1 MSTVWGFASLW
12 THAVHTFKP
21 VQFCQLQFS
30 SLYVDGVLLR
40 LCTIVALHKV
50 PYIHHIFLFN
60 HQRSTILQRIKWKDS
75 TPDCPYPRWY
85 LWAIDHTV
93 ALLYLVKISLRI
105 NKPSAFP
112 ISWLADTNT
121 WSFCQL
127 QWQVTKA
134 IWNRDRSR
142 VSSDPSLELVAAQS
156 QINQYSVYNT
166 CNYMLHPVQWVWGRR
181 G

>member
-1 MSTVWGFASLW
+1 M
-12 THAVHTFKP
+12 
-21 VQFCQLQFS
+21 
-30 SLYVDGVLLR
+30 DGVLLW
-40 LCTIVALHKV
+40 LCTTVAFHKV
-50 PYIHHIFLFN
+50 PYIHCIFLFN
-60 HQRSTILQRIKWKDS
+60 HQRSTILQRIEQKNS
-75 TPDCPYPRWY
+75 TLDCPYP
-85 LWAIDHTV
+85 LWHPRAIDHAV
-93 ALLYLVKISLRI
+93 ALLCLVKISLRI

-121 WSFCQL
+121 WSFCQP

-166 CNYMLHPVQWVWGRR
+166 CNYMLHPVQ
-181 G
+181 